1 MLHTHSMSS
10 WTILLVFLARK
21 LKGSFSP
28 SCLWVKAIACRLVY
42 DLILLSR
49 MYSATFINVKCLVLT
64 FPRDTAVPFDERECL
79 SSPDFWVALFFA
91 FLVFLQAL
99 DMGKPISLRSGWF
112 SLSGTCF
119 SDLQMYLKVAM

>member
-1 MLHTHSMSS
+1 MLHTHSRSS

-21 LKGSFSP
+21 LKRYFSS

-49 MYSATFINVKCLVLT
+49 MYSAAFVNVRCLVLT
-64 FPRDTAVPFDERECL
+64 FPRDTAVPLDERECL
-79 SSPDFWVALFFA
+79 SSPDFRVALFFA

-99 DMGKPISLRSGWF
+99 DLGKPISLRSGWF